1 MYPSGII
8 QFPLDSKST
17 ILFQSKKMKSIIHKP
32 ETLKRRTSTV
42 ASVQVAVRHFS
53 NKYTKKENS
62 FFQQLSETSNFV
74 VIRRTFS

>member
-8 QFPLDSKST
+8 QFPLDSKIA

-42 ASVQVAVRHFS
+42 ASVL
-53 NKYTKKENS
+53 K
-62 FFQQLSETSNFV
+62 LL
-74 VIRRTFS
+74 